1 MEPAYQIPAPKG
13 ASLDIQGRIL
23 GFAAQVMS
31 LALKGRNL
39 GPHLGRPSSGLCA
52 VLRLQIPGLR
62 PGLLNP
68 APLGQRR
75 PRLVTVRLPRLRFGL
90 VCGATILTAMIAH
103 AADAP
108 VTKTG
113 VSSFRVPAGCVV
125 EHVAGEPLIQYPLF
139 ACFDDRGRLYVAEGT
154 GTNLPGE
161 ELVKLNLGKITLLED
176 TDGDGRFDKA
186 KTFADKLVF
195 PQGVLWH
202 DGAVYVASHPAI
214 WKLRDTDGDDVAD
227 VREELVGKFG
237 FSGNGCDI
245 HGPFLGPDGWIYW
258 ADGRHG
264 HKCATKEGP
273 VLEGFAARIF
283 RCRPDGRDLERICG
297 GGFDNPVELEFT
309 ESGDLI
315 GTMDQ
320 GTGDA
325 LLHFV
330 AGGVYPRDDQPC
342 LAEFPKTGPLL
353 SPITSFSPAL
363 PAALCGLVRL
373 RSDHFGPEF
382 PGTLLTAQFNVHR
395 IQQHTLIRDGATFR
409 AVNKDFL
416 TSTNYDLR
424 LTDVLEDADGSL
436 LAVDM
441 GAWFNYGCPTAK
453 IAKPQIKGSIYRI
466 RRTDAPR
473 VDDPWGL
480 TIDFQKMPQPYVVSY
495 LQSPRVKVR
504 DRVTEILVKQ
514 GDGAVEAVASLWDLK
529 VVAARRQAIW
539 ILSRIGTPKAK
550 EAVRKSLRDND
561 MSVRMAAAHC
571 VGLERDDAA
580 RSLLIPMALRDE
592 VPVRL
597 KATEALGRIG
607 GTESV
612 AALLSGLRLGVSDRF
627 LEHAIIYALITIAD
641 HDATLV
647 ALSDP
652 NPNVRRAGLIA
663 LDQMPASRLTRD
675 QVIPLLETDDPE
687 LRQVALDVISR
698 RAGWVKDISQLIAVW
713 LEKVSLTAAERNSLP
728 GALLSSSDDRD
739 VQGMIANAL
748 VDATRPVETR
758 RMLLGVIA
766 RARWKQLPERW
777 DEALEGALAQKDVT
791 LKREAVAVIR
801 SRGLTSF
808 DVSLGDLA
816 VREDAPV
823 ELRIAA
829 LECLAPRRPQPSA
842 AAFALLTSQLGDAAE
857 PLLRVAA
864 ARTIGLCRP
873 NGEQLLVLAGHV
885 AQAGPLTAPLLVP
898 AFSNANDPKIGAALV
913 AALKKSPGTDAL
925 TPDELRKLV
934 NRFPADVQAAA
945 EPLFVKL
952 AAREHEQEAYLTE
965 LVAKTLTVD
974 GNPERGRQV
983 FFSKKVGCAGCHRM
997 EGQGGAVGPDLSQ
1010 IGRFR
1015 DPRALMEAVVFPSST
1030 IVPDY
1035 RSFTISTRE
1044 GKTVSGMIVR
1054 ETSDAIYLRTYEL
1067 AEIRVARADVED
1079 MAPSKVSIMPQGLE
1093 KTMSEQELADL
1104 LEFLFQRR

>member
-1 MEPAYQIPAPKG
+1 MLI
-13 ASLDIQGRIL
+13 
-23 GFAAQVMS
+23 VMIGHTS
-31 LALKGRNL
+31 RG
-39 GPHLGRPSSGLCA
+39 
-52 VLRLQIPGLR
+52 
-62 PGLLNP
+62 
-68 APLGQRR
+68 
-75 PRLVTVRLPRLRFGL
+75 
-90 VCGATILTAMIAH
+90 
-103 AADAP
+103 ADAP
-108 VTKTG
+108 VTSTV
-113 VSSFRVPAGCVV
+113 VSSFRVPAACVV
-125 EHVAGEPLIQYPLF
+125 ELVAGEPLIQYPLF

-154 GTNLPGE
+154 GTNLPGA

-264 HKCATKEGP
+264 HKCVTKEGSL
-273 VLEGFAARIF
+273 LEGFAARIF

-297 GGFDNPVELEFT
+297 GGFDNPVELAFT

-395 IQQHTLIRDGATFR
+395 IQQHTLINDGATFR

-453 IAKPQIKGSIYRI
+453 IAKPQVKGSIYRI
-466 RRTDAPR
+466 RRPAAQR

-480 TIDFQKMPQPYVVSY
+480 SIKLDSMSAEQLVLLLSD
-495 LQSPRVKVR
+495 PRLKVR
-504 DRVTEILVKQ
+504 DRVVERLVKL
-514 GDGAVEAVASLWDLK
+514 GDSAVSEIIRGAVFPRPGGRFAFDRAVPI
-529 VVAARRQAIW
+529 RQAVW
-539 ILSRIGTPKAK
+539 ILSRIGTPLAMQT
-550 EAVRKSLRDND
+550 VRRYLSGGNA
-561 MSVRMAAAHC
+561 SVKMVAAHC
-571 VGLERDDAA
+571 VGLERDVRA
-580 RSLLIPMALRDE
+580 RPFLATLVVQDE
-592 VPVRL
+592 LPVRL
-597 KATEALGRIG
+597 KAAEALGKIG

-612 AALLSGLRLGVSDRF
+612 AALLASLRRGVSDRF
-627 LEHAIIYALITIAD
+627 LEHAIIYSLITIAD
-641 HDATLV
+641 HDKTMV
-647 ALSDP
+647 ALSDS

-675 QVIPLLETDDPE
+675 QVIPLLDTDDPE
-687 LRQVALDVISR
+687 LQQAALDVISR
-698 RAGWVKDISQLIAVW
+698 REGWAGEISRLIAEW
-713 LEKVSLTAAERNSLP
+713 LAKPSLTETQRTALT
-728 GALLSSSDDRD
+728 GALL
-739 VQGMIANAL
+739 ANSGDSKLQDTVAAAL
-748 VDATRPVETR
+748 IDPTTPVENR
-758 RMLLGVIA
+758 RALLGVIS
-766 RARWKQLPERW
+766 RSRLKDLPAKW
-777 DEALEGALAQKDVT
+777 QEALATTLRQNDGT
-791 LKREAVAVIR
+791 LKREAVTVIR
-801 SRGLTSF
+801 SRGLTTF
-808 DVSLGDLA
+808 DQPLADLA
-816 VREDAPV
+816 ARDDAPA

-829 LECLAPRRPQPSA
+829 LECLAPRRPQPTP
-842 AAFALLTSQLGDAAE
+842 AAFALLTSLLGDSAE

-864 ARTIGLCRP
+864 ARTIGLSRP
-873 NGEQLLVLAGHV
+873 NGDQLLVLVGHV

-898 AFSNANDPKIGAALV
+898 AFSNASDPKIGAALV

-934 NRFPADVQAAA
+934 NRFPAEVQAAA

-952 AAREHEQEAYLTE
+952 AAREHEQEVYLTE
-965 LVAKTLTVD
+965 LVAKTLTVE

-1030 IVPDY
+1030 IVPDF
-1035 RSFTISTRE
+1035 RSFTIATRE

-1054 ETSDAIYLRTYEL
+1054 ETSDAIFLRTHEL
-1067 AEIRVARADVED
+1067 AEIRVVRADVED
-1079 MAPSKVSIMPQGLE
+1079 ISPSKVSIMPQGLE